1 MRMPAREHAKPVL
14 EDFGA
19 TFADPSIIT
28 PIAGRC
34 CLRGTTD
41 APRDGEEATRV
52 VPMVLAL

>member
-1 MRMPAREHAKPVL
+1 MPARDYAKPVL

-19 TFADPSIIT
+19 ALADLSIIT
-28 PIAGRC
+28 SKAGRC

-41 APRDGEEATRV
+41 APRDGGEATRV

>member
-1 MRMPAREHAKPVL
+1 MPARDHAKPVL

-19 TFADPSIIT
+19 AFADPSIIT
-28 PIAGRC
+28 PKAGRC

-41 APRDGEEATRV
+41 APRDGEAATRV